1 MKSLGADSQSTN
13 HTKVQFMNDLHM
25 VSFVYRHCK
34 YHWPVEGGGPLAP
47 KVQ

>member
-13 HTKVQFMNDLHM
+13 YTNVWLMNDLHI
-25 VSFVYRHCK
+25 VLFVYRHRKC
-34 YHWPVEGGGPLAP
+34 HWPIEGGGPLAP